1 MIGGVL
7 GSVAGPVEAPPPP
20 PPKEEPKKEPPRRV
34 SGGVLQGNAIRR
46 VQPIYPPIAR
56 AARVQGSVQIEVVI
70 DEEGNVISA
79 TVVDG
84 HPLLR
89 QAALEAAQ
97 QWKFRPTLLS
107 GQPIKVTGILI
118 FNFKL

>member
-1 MIGGVL
+1 VGGVL
-7 GSVAGPVEAPPPP
+7 GGVAGPVEAPPPP
-20 PPKEEPKKEPPRRV
+20 PPKEEKKEPPRRV
-34 SGGVLQGNAIRR
+34 SQGVLQGNAIRK
-46 VQPIYPPIAR
+46 VTPVYPAIAR
-56 AARVQGSVQIEVVI
+56 AARVQGTVQVEVVI

-79 TVVDG
+79 QVIEG

-89 QAALEAAQ
+89 QAALEAAW

-107 GQPIKVTGILI
+107 GEPIKVTGVLI